1 MREHRRPLCQ
11 TNFRSLQILVMAQL
25 SCPFCDFRDADEYFL
40 VQHVELLHPENG
52 QSPFIAEDEIIQPYS
67 SSLRPIEEGKQL
79 EGGAKDDNSCSN
91 GAPSSPDYV
100 ECPICSEFIVSAE
113 SATHQDLHVAEN
125 IQTMEWAEVSG
136 EHHSSGLELSNG
148 PCNDADALE
157 DIANSFTTE
166 IPRSLRNY
174 DQIKEH
180 KSGDK
185 RRRVSLKDLLLG
197 SPPRRSPSKSVSP
210 YKTRRLGV
218 GLFSR
223 YLRQTTDVV
232 NSMQNS
238 AHTHMRIRCQNG

>member
-1 MREHRRPLCQ
+1 
-11 TNFRSLQILVMAQL
+11 MAQL
-25 SCPFCDFRDADEYFL
+25 SCPFCDFKDADEYFL

-67 SSLRPIEEGKQL
+67 SSLRPIQEGKQL
-79 EGGAKDDNSCSN
+79 EEGAKDNNSLPN
-91 GAPSSPDYV
+91 GAPLSHDYV

-113 SATHQDLHVAEN
+113 SATHRDLHVAEN

-148 PCNDADALE
+148 PCNDADALQ

-166 IPRSLRNY
+166 IPHSLRNY
-174 DQIKEH
+174 GEMKGH

-218 GLFSR
+218 GAFLHKIPR
-223 YLRQTTDVV
+223 ADD
-232 NSMQNS
+232 
-238 AHTHMRIRCQNG
+238 